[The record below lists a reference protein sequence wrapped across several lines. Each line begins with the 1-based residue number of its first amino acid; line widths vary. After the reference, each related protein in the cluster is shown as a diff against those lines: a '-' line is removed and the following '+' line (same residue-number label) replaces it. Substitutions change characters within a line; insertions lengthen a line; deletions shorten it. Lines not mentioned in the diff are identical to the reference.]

1 MTDMTLGIIGMG
13 RIGKALCKRARACGM
28 EVIYHNRRRLDLH
41 EETTAE
47 ATYVTMDEL
56 LTQSDFIS
64 LNAPYTPETHHIIGE
79 AELKKMKP
87 TAILINTA
95 RGAMVD
101 EKALI
106 KALQNKEIYG
116 AGLDVFEFN
125 DRPSPELLTMDN
137 VVLTPH
143 IGTQTTYSRS
153 LDRKSVV

>member
-1 MTDMTLGIIGMG
+1 MTENDGFSVVAATRTTHRFSTAGSRASCCDLE
-13 RIGKALCKRARACGM
+13 KRW
-28 EVIYHNRRRLDLH
+28 
-41 EETTAE
+41 
-47 ATYVTMDEL
+47 
-56 LTQSDFIS
+56 IS
-64 LNAPYTPETHHIIGE
+64 SMKRIGE

-143 IGTQTTYSRS
+143 IGTQTTYSRIKMARAVS
-153 LDRKSVV
+153 DNVIGFFEDDRPVSRVLHP